1 MNNFEIINFNE
12 RMEFQVYKCGGCSH
26 DNIGD
31 EIIDGSV
38 ILEILNGS
46 VILEILNGSVILEIL
61 NGSL

>member
-26 DNIGD
+26 DNIGN

-38 ILEILNGS
+38 ILK
-46 VILEILNGSVILEIL
+46 IL
-61 NGSL
+61 NGSLWLMHDSESSRLVYTSI